1 MIKEESQV
9 EFIYMSR
16 TYRDPIH
23 SEINLDSNNEI
34 EKLLI
39 DLIDSREMQRLRW
52 IRQLGTGW
60 FTYHGAEASRFQHS
74 IGTMHVARKMFKH
87 LEDKI
92 EASEEEIEEF
102 RLLVLVA
109 ALLHDLGHGP
119 FSHSCEDILDV
130 KHEFFTHK
138 IILDKRTEVN
148 QILGKHSSKL
158 AEKVSAVLKK
168 TYPVKFLSS
177 IVSGQIDCDRFD
189 YLLRD
194 SHFTGTNY
202 GNFDLERVISSI
214 TLNNEHDCLSVF
226 EGKGTLAVEDYLY
239 ARYSMYL
246 QVYLHKKCIAS
257 DIMFK
262 KLFERVKLLLKSKKI
277 AFLEQPMF
285 NWLSKQGNMDTLDF
299 IEIDD
304 SMVWHHIKHW
314 AREKDTVLRD
324 LSNRFLHRKLF
335 KATKYET
342 DEEFNK
348 LKEEKL
354 KYLKSKDLNPEYY
367 LDKITVASRP
377 YSFYNPDTTD
387 FYKAIFVENKK
398 SASGLKE
405 ISELSHIV
413 KTMIDHDFRTRYLV
427 SI

>member
-1 MIKEESQV
+1 
-9 EFIYMSR
+9 MSR

-23 SEINLDSNNEI
+23 GEITLNSTDEI
-34 EKLLI
+34 DNLLI
-39 DLIDSREMQRLRW
+39 DLIDSRKMQRLRW

-74 IGTMHVARKMFKH
+74 IGTMHIARKMF
-87 LEDKI
+87 EQIQPKI
-92 EASEEEIEEF
+92 SATGDEIQEYK
-102 RLLVLVA
+102 LLVLVA

-119 FSHSCEDILDV
+119 FSHSCEEVLSV
-130 KHEFFTHK
+130 KHEYFTHK
-138 IILDKRTEVN
+138 IILDTRTEVN
-148 QILGKHSSKL
+148 QLLNKFTPKL
-158 AEKVSAVLKK
+158 PEKVSAVLKK

-177 IVSGQIDCDRFD
+177 IVSSQIDCDRFD

-202 GNFDLERVISSI
+202 GTFDLARVISSI
-214 TLNNEHDCLSVF
+214 SLDNKNDCLTVY

-262 KLFERVKLLLKSKKI
+262 KLFQRVKLLLKSKKI
-277 AFLEQPMF
+277 AFLEQVMF
-285 NWLSKQGNMDTLDF
+285 NWLSKQEKMDTLDF
-299 IEIDD
+299 LEIDD

-314 AREKDTVLRD
+314 TKEKDTVLRD
-324 LSNRFLHRKLF
+324 LASRFVYRKLF
-335 KATKYET
+335 KATKYESS
-342 DEEFNK
+342 EEFES
-348 LKEEKL
+348 LEQEKL
-354 KYLKSKDLNPEYY
+354 KYLKSKDMNPEYY
-367 LDKITVASRP
+367 IDTVTVASRP
-377 YSFYNPDTTD
+377 YSFYNPDTSD
-387 FYKAIFVENKK
+387 FYRAIFVENHK
-398 SASGLKE
+398 SPSGLIE

-413 KTMIDHDFRTRYLV
+413 KTMVKHDFRTKYLI